1 MFRSRI
7 RLAEGRA
14 EGLVEIGSNLSLS
27 ECWVR
32 GCLVCFGPESGW
44 PRVELLVLCDMWLT
58 CMFRPQ
64 NK

>member
-44 PRVELLVLCDMWLT
+44 RRGEPRVW
-58 CMFRPQ
+58 
-64 NK
+64 